1 MSTHINDTSIKSL
14 SECDDTSSSLSLLS
28 SSMKIF
34 DIKKYNFLKKKR
46 QEIDCKSQPW
56 NKEEDS
62 ILLENKFSY
71 ADLSWQLISEK
82 LKNRSAQQCM
92 YRWTMNLE
100 PSIKKGKWS
109 KEEDEILHTKV
120 NELGKTWSSL
130 KQYLPGRTTKQI
142 RERYINYISLPSNTK
157 EDNCCKWNDEKDKL
171 LLEYY
176 VIYNASWVK
185 ICKMIPGTS
194 ENSVKN
200 RFYSLLRQFVNKVK
214 KSNVNGDVKDKITR
228 LSGSGNGSGS
238 GCGGN
243 KGNSCSFTL
252 NDFDFYEECTSM
264 SYKEM
269 ILNNNPY
276 ITYGKSQKKNYS
288 LKILIEFLPDLL
300 EEKGININKLYTRK
314 QQTQIQSQSV
324 GIDEHELNNNNSNN
338 HSNSNKQQAIK
349 KIVEILS
356 NHITPP
362 PSSPPQMNNNN
373 NVTTTTTITTTTP
386 STTVEQPKTVSS
398 FKTKTKSSILFNM
411 QLGQLGLLFDKL
423 KNSLIHKYFKCLK
436 EKTFKHVQ

>member
-14 SECDDTSSSLSLLS
+14 SECDDTSSSLSSLS

-46 QEIDCKSQPW
+46 QEIDCKFQPW

-228 LSGSGNGSGS
+228 LSGSNSGSGS
-238 GCGGN
+238 GNGSN

-300 EEKGININKLYTRK
+300 EEKGININNLYTGK
-314 QQTQIQSQSV
+314 QIQIQSIS
-324 GIDEHELNNNNSNN
+324 GNIDEHEINNNSKSDN
-338 HSNSNKQQAIK
+338 NKQQAIK

-356 NHITPP
+356 NHITPL
-362 PSSPPQMNNNN
+362 QINNNN
-373 NVTTTTTITTTTP
+373 ANTTTTITTTP
-386 STTVEQPKTVSS
+386 STTTIEQPKTVSS

>member
-14 SECDDTSSSLSLLS
+14 SECDDTSSSLSSLS

-46 QEIDCKSQPW
+46 QEIDCKFQPW

-228 LSGSGNGSGS
+228 LSGSNSGSGS
-238 GCGGN
+238 GSGSN

-300 EEKGININKLYTRK
+300 EEKGININNLYTRK
-314 QQTQIQSQSV
+314 QIQIQSIS
-324 GIDEHELNNNNSNN
+324 GNIDEHEINNNSKSDN
-338 HSNSNKQQAIK
+338 NKQQAIK

-356 NHITPP
+356 NHITPL
-362 PSSPPQMNNNN
+362 QMNNNN
-373 NVTTTTTITTTTP
+373 ANTTTTITTTP
-386 STTVEQPKTVSS
+386 STTTIEQPKTVSS

>member
-1 MSTHINDTSIKSL
+1 MSTTSNDTSTKSNCSLMSL
-14 SECDDTSSSLSLLS
+14 SECDT

-34 DIKKYNFLKKKR
+34 DVKKYNFLKKKR

-228 LSGSGNGSGS
+228 LSGSGSGNSGSNGS
-238 GCGGN
+238 GGN

-356 NHITPP
+356 NHITSP
-362 PSSPPQMNNNN
+362 PPQMNNNN
-373 NVTTTTTITTTTP
+373 NVTTTTTITTTTTP

>member
-14 SECDDTSSSLSLLS
+14 SECDDTSSSLSSLS

-46 QEIDCKSQPW
+46 QEIDCKFQPW

-228 LSGSGNGSGS
+228 LSGSNSGSGS
-238 GCGGN
+238 GSGSN

-300 EEKGININKLYTRK
+300 EEKGININNLYTRK
-314 QQTQIQSQSV
+314 QIQIQSIS
-324 GIDEHELNNNNSNN
+324 GNIDEHEINNNSKSDN
-338 HSNSNKQQAIK
+338 NKQQAIK

-362 PSSPPQMNNNN
+362 QMNNNN
-373 NVTTTTTITTTTP
+373 ANTTTTITTTP
-386 STTVEQPKTVSS
+386 STTTIEQPKTVSS

>member
-1 MSTHINDTSIKSL
+1 MSTRSSDTSTKSNCSLMSL
-14 SECDDTSSSLSLLS
+14 SEGD

-34 DIKKYNFLKKKR
+34 DVKKYNFLKKKR
-46 QEIDCKSQPW
+46 QEVDCRAQPW

-120 NELGKTWSSL
+120 NELGKTWSGL

-142 RERYINYISLPSNTK
+142 RERYINYIALPASTK
-157 EDNCCKWNDEKDKL
+157 EDNSFKWNDEKDKS
-171 LLEYY
+171 LLENY
-176 VIYNASWVK
+176 VIHNASWVK

-194 ENSVKN
+194 ENIVKN
-200 RFYSLLRQFVNKVK
+200 RFYSLLRQYVNKIK
-214 KSNVNGDVKDKITR
+214 KSSVGADIKDKITR
-228 LSGSGNGSGS
+228 LSSDSNSNS
-238 GCGGN
+238 N
-243 KGNSCSFTL
+243 SNNSSKGHTCSFTL
-252 NDFDFYEECTSM
+252 NDFDFYEECTSV

-300 EEKGININKLYTRK
+300 EEKGININNLCTAR
-314 QQTQIQSQSV
+314 QTQAQAPTQSEF
-324 GIDEHELNNNNSNN
+324 IDERDIAQNSNTNNNNS
-338 HSNSNKQQAIK
+338 SDKQKAIR

-356 NHITPP
+356 NHITP
-362 PSSPPQMNNNN
+362 STNNNAS
-373 NVTTTTTITTTTP
+373 TP
-386 STTVEQPKTVSS
+386 TAVDTPKTVSS

-436 EKTFKHVQ
+436 EKTFKHLQ

>member
-14 SECDDTSSSLSLLS
+14 SECDDTSSSLSSLS

-46 QEIDCKSQPW
+46 QEIDCKFQPW

-228 LSGSGNGSGS
+228 LSGSNSGSGNGSGS
-238 GCGGN
+238 GSN

-300 EEKGININKLYTRK
+300 EEKGININNLYTGK
-314 QQTQIQSQSV
+314 QIQIQSIS
-324 GIDEHELNNNNSNN
+324 GNIDEHEINNNSKSDN
-338 HSNSNKQQAIK
+338 NKQQAIK

-356 NHITPP
+356 NHITPL
-362 PSSPPQMNNNN
+362 QINNNN
-373 NVTTTTTITTTTP
+373 ANTTTTITTTP
-386 STTVEQPKTVSS
+386 STTTIEQPKTVSS

>member
-14 SECDDTSSSLSLLS
+14 SECDDTSSSLSSLS

-46 QEIDCKSQPW
+46 QEIDCKFQPW

-228 LSGSGNGSGS
+228 LSGSNSGSGS
-238 GCGGN
+238 GSGSN

-300 EEKGININKLYTRK
+300 EEKGININNLYTRK
-314 QQTQIQSQSV
+314 QIQIQSIS
-324 GIDEHELNNNNSNN
+324 GNIDEHEINNNSKSDN
-338 HSNSNKQQAIK
+338 NKQQAIK

-356 NHITPP
+356 NHITPL
-362 PSSPPQMNNNN
+362 QMNNNN
-373 NVTTTTTITTTTP
+373 ANTTTTITTTP
-386 STTVEQPKTVSS
+386 STTTIEQPKTVSS

-436 EKTFKHVQ
+436 EKTFKYVQ

>member
-14 SECDDTSSSLSLLS
+14 SECDDTSSSLSSLS

-46 QEIDCKSQPW
+46 QEIDCKFQPW

-228 LSGSGNGSGS
+228 LSGSNSGSGNGSGS
-238 GCGGN
+238 GSN

-300 EEKGININKLYTRK
+300 EEKGININNLYTRK
-314 QQTQIQSQSV
+314 QIQIQSIS
-324 GIDEHELNNNNSNN
+324 GNIDEHEINNNSKSDN
-338 HSNSNKQQAIK
+338 NKQQAIK

-356 NHITPP
+356 NHITPL
-362 PSSPPQMNNNN
+362 QINNNN
-373 NVTTTTTITTTTP
+373 ANTTTTITTTP
-386 STTVEQPKTVSS
+386 STTTIEQPKTVSS

>member
-14 SECDDTSSSLSLLS
+14 SECDDTSSSLSSLS

-46 QEIDCKSQPW
+46 QEIDCKFQPW

-228 LSGSGNGSGS
+228 LSGSNSGSGNGSGS
-238 GCGGN
+238 GSN

-300 EEKGININKLYTRK
+300 EEKGININNLYTRK
-314 QQTQIQSQSV
+314 QIQIQSIS
-324 GIDEHELNNNNSNN
+324 GNIDEHEINNNSKSDN
-338 HSNSNKQQAIK
+338 NKQQAIK

-362 PSSPPQMNNNN
+362 QMNNNN
-373 NVTTTTTITTTTP
+373 ANTTTTITTTP
-386 STTVEQPKTVSS
+386 STTTIEQPKTVSS

>member
-14 SECDDTSSSLSLLS
+14 SECDDTSSSLSSLS

-46 QEIDCKSQPW
+46 QEIDCKFQPW

-228 LSGSGNGSGS
+228 LSGSNSGSGNGSGS
-238 GCGGN
+238 N

-300 EEKGININKLYTRK
+300 EEKGININNLYTRK
-314 QQTQIQSQSV
+314 QIQIQSIS
-324 GIDEHELNNNNSNN
+324 GNIDEHEINNNSKSDN
-338 HSNSNKQQAIK
+338 NKQQAIK

-356 NHITPP
+356 NHITPL
-362 PSSPPQMNNNN
+362 QMNNNN
-373 NVTTTTTITTTTP
+373 ANTTTTITTTP
-386 STTVEQPKTVSS
+386 STTTIEQPKTVSS

>member
-1 MSTHINDTSIKSL
+1 
-14 SECDDTSSSLSLLS
+14 
-28 SSMKIF
+28 
-34 DIKKYNFLKKKR
+34 
-46 QEIDCKSQPW
+46 
-56 NKEEDS
+56 
-62 ILLENKFSY
+62 
-71 ADLSWQLISEK
+71 
-82 LKNRSAQQCM
+82 
-92 YRWTMNLE
+92 
-100 PSIKKGKWS
+100 
-109 KEEDEILHTKV
+109 
-120 NELGKTWSSL
+120 
-130 KQYLPGRTTKQI
+130 
-142 RERYINYISLPSNTK
+142 
-157 EDNCCKWNDEKDKL
+157 
-171 LLEYY
+171 
-176 VIYNASWVK
+176 
-185 ICKMIPGTS
+185 
-194 ENSVKN
+194 
-200 RFYSLLRQFVNKVK
+200 
-214 KSNVNGDVKDKITR
+214 
-228 LSGSGNGSGS
+228 
-238 GCGGN
+238 
-243 KGNSCSFTL
+243 
-252 NDFDFYEECTSM
+252 M

-314 QQTQIQSQSV
+314 QQIQIQSQS
-324 GIDEHELNNNNSNN
+324 GCINEHELNDNNNNNN

-362 PSSPPQMNNNN
+362 QMNNNNN
-373 NVTTTTTITTTTP
+373 NVTTTTTITTTP

>member
-1 MSTHINDTSIKSL
+1 MSTTSNDTSTKSNCSLMSL
-14 SECDDTSSSLSLLS
+14 SECDT

-34 DIKKYNFLKKKR
+34 DVKKYNFLKKKR

-109 KEEDEILHTKV
+109 KEEDEILYTKV
-120 NELGKTWSSL
+120 NELGRTWSSL

-157 EDNCCKWNDEKDKL
+157 EDNSFKWNDEKDKL
-171 LLEYY
+171 LLENY
-176 VIYNASWVK
+176 VLYNASWVK

-200 RFYSLLRQFVNKVK
+200 RFYSLLRQYVNKVK
-214 KSNVNGDVKDKITR
+214 KSNINGDIKDKITR
-228 LSGSGNGSGS
+228 LSDNNSNSS
-238 GCGGN
+238 NNVN

-300 EEKGININKLYTRK
+300 EEKGININKLYTKK
-314 QQTQIQSQSV
+314 QIQTQGQSV
-324 GIDEHELNNNNSNN
+324 FIDEHEISHDNNNNNSC
-338 HSNSNKQQAIK
+338 SNSNKQKAIK

-362 PSSPPQMNNNN
+362 PSPPPVNT
-373 NVTTTTTITTTTP
+373 NVNTTTTTTI
-386 STTVEQPKTVSS
+386 EQPKVVSS

-436 EKTFKHVQ
+436 EKTFKQLQ